1 LVGEIVSIRKAAIGT
16 KVAGRLASV
25 PLFVGDLASAGQ
37 VMATLETQDLELS
50 LLQTE
55 ANLEGTKARLKILET
70 GSRPEEKKQAEEE
83 MRQAKANM
91 ENARSD
97 LLRVRDLV
105 QSGAVSKSAGDAA
118 EARATVTEAQ
128 YQSAFQKKALVDLG
142 PRLEEK
148 DALRAQV
155 RQLEAAMKMARLQL
169 EYACLRAPFNG
180 MVAQRLS
187 DEGTFVTTTT
197 PIYLFIQTVATKIRY
212 ILAFWCHCERS
223 EAISPISRL
232 LRRKAPRNDSFQ
244 LVGLRCI

>member
-1 LVGEIVSIRKAAIGT
+1 
-16 KVAGRLASV
+16 
-25 PLFVGDLASAGQ
+25 
-37 VMATLETQDLELS
+37 
-50 LLQTE
+50 
-55 ANLEGTKARLKILET
+55 
-70 GSRPEEKKQAEEE
+70 
-83 MRQAKANM
+83 M

-232 LRRKAPRNDSFQ
+232 LRRKAPRNDSFP